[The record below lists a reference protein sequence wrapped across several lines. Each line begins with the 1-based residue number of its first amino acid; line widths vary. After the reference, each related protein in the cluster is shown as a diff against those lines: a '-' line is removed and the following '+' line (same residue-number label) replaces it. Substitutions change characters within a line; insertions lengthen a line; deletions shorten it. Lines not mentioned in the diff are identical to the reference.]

1 MLQKD
6 QHVEIARL
14 QGDIAGLLGIPQEN
28 IVFNFKQRNETVR
41 LDMVTINPKHEQSF
55 LFHSTD
61 GTDKTDALR
70 KMVEYIQDRYPAA
83 YPSKAQTE
91 AVNDYLRS
99 VYADGDGSMSERNRE
114 HRRIASQNITI
125 AAIRVLDS
133 RQLDRLQDV
142 LDHIA
147 YDREY
152 YMPER
157 GHEMHR

>member
-1 MLQKD
+1 
-6 QHVEIARL
+6 
-14 QGDIAGLLGIPQEN
+14 
-28 IVFNFKQRNETVR
+28 
-41 LDMVTINPKHEQSF
+41 
-55 LFHSTD
+55 
-61 GTDKTDALR
+61 
-70 KMVEYIQDRYPAA
+70 MVEYIQDRYPAA

-99 VYADGDGSMSERNRE
+99 VYADGDGSMTERNRE

-157 GHEMHR
+157 RHGMHR

>member
-1 MLQKD
+1 MLGTWDKI
-6 QHVEIARL
+6 VENMRKEELIKQL
-14 QGDIAGLLGIPQEN
+14 QNREPLLAN
-28 IVFNFKQRNETVR
+28 AVS
-41 LDMVTINPKHEQSF
+41 H
-55 LFHSTD
+55 
-61 GTDKTDALR
+61 
-70 KMVEYIQDRYPAA
+70 MVEYIQDRYPVA

-114 HRRIASQNITI
+114 HRRIASQKITI

-157 GHEMHR
+157 GCGIHR

>member
-1 MLQKD
+1 MLGTWDKI
-6 QHVEIARL
+6 VENMRKEELIKQL
-14 QGDIAGLLGIPQEN
+14 QNREPLLAN
-28 IVFNFKQRNETVR
+28 AVS
-41 LDMVTINPKHEQSF
+41 H
-55 LFHSTD
+55 
-61 GTDKTDALR
+61 
-70 KMVEYIQDRYPAA
+70 MVEYIQDRYPAA

-142 LDHIA
+142 LYHIA
-147 YDREY
+147 YDKEY

-157 GHEMHR
+157 GHGMHR

>member
-1 MLQKD
+1 MLGTWDKI
-6 QHVEIARL
+6 VENMRKEELIKQL
-14 QGDIAGLLGIPQEN
+14 QNREPLLAN
-28 IVFNFKQRNETVR
+28 AVSH
-41 LDMVTINPKHEQSF
+41 M
-55 LFHSTD
+55 
-61 GTDKTDALR
+61 A
-70 KMVEYIQDRYPAA
+70 EYIQDRYLAA

-142 LDHIA
+142 LEHIA

-157 GHEMHR
+157 GHGMHR

>member
-1 MLQKD
+1 MLGTWDKI
-6 QHVEIARL
+6 VENMRKEELIKQL
-14 QGDIAGLLGIPQEN
+14 QNREPLLAN
-28 IVFNFKQRNETVR
+28 AVS
-41 LDMVTINPKHEQSF
+41 H
-55 LFHSTD
+55 
-61 GTDKTDALR
+61 
-70 KMVEYIQDRYPAA
+70 MVEYIQDRYPAA

-99 VYADGDGSMSERNRE
+99 VYADGDGSMSEQNRE

-157 GHEMHR
+157 GHKMHR

>member
-1 MLQKD
+1 MLGTWDKI
-6 QHVEIARL
+6 VENMRKEELIKQL
-14 QGDIAGLLGIPQEN
+14 QNREPLLAN
-28 IVFNFKQRNETVR
+28 AVS
-41 LDMVTINPKHEQSF
+41 H
-55 LFHSTD
+55 
-61 GTDKTDALR
+61 
-70 KMVEYIQDRYPAA
+70 MVEYIQDRYPAA

-142 LDHIA
+142 LDHIE

>member
-1 MLQKD
+1 MLGTWDKI
-6 QHVEIARL
+6 VENMRKEELIKQL
-14 QGDIAGLLGIPQEN
+14 QNREPLLAN
-28 IVFNFKQRNETVR
+28 AVS
-41 LDMVTINPKHEQSF
+41 H
-55 LFHSTD
+55 
-61 GTDKTDALR
+61 
-70 KMVEYIQDRYPAA
+70 MVEYIQDRYPAA

-91 AVNDYLRS
+91 AVNDYLQS

>member
-1 MLQKD
+1 MLGTWDKI
-6 QHVEIARL
+6 VENMRKEELIKQL
-14 QGDIAGLLGIPQEN
+14 QNREPLLAN
-28 IVFNFKQRNETVR
+28 AVS
-41 LDMVTINPKHEQSF
+41 H
-55 LFHSTD
+55 
-61 GTDKTDALR
+61 
-70 KMVEYIQDRYPAA
+70 MVEYIQDRYPAA

-125 AAIRVLDS
+125 AVIRVLDS

-157 GHEMHR
+157 GHGMHR

>member
-1 MLQKD
+1 MLGTWDKI
-6 QHVEIARL
+6 VENMRKEELIKQL
-14 QGDIAGLLGIPQEN
+14 QNREPLLAN
-28 IVFNFKQRNETVR
+28 AVS
-41 LDMVTINPKHEQSF
+41 H
-55 LFHSTD
+55 
-61 GTDKTDALR
+61 
-70 KMVEYIQDRYPAA
+70 MVEYIQDRYPAA

-99 VYADGDGSMSERNRE
+99 VYADGDDSMSERNRE

-133 RQLDRLQDV
+133 RQLDRQQDV

>member
-1 MLQKD
+1 MKKEELIKQLQE
-6 QHVEIARL
+6 HEP
-14 QGDIAGLLGIPQEN
+14 LLAN
-28 IVFNFKQRNETVR
+28 AVS
-41 LDMVTINPKHEQSF
+41 H
-55 LFHSTD
+55 
-61 GTDKTDALR
+61 
-70 KMVEYIQDRYPAA
+70 MVEYIQGRYPAA

-125 AAIRVLDS
+125 TAIRVLDS
-133 RQLDRLQDV
+133 RQLARLQDV

-157 GHEMHR
+157 GCGIHR

>member
-1 MLQKD
+1 MLGTWDKIIESMRKEELIKQLQKRD
-6 QHVEIARL
+6 P
-14 QGDIAGLLGIPQEN
+14 LLAN
-28 IVFNFKQRNETVR
+28 AVS
-41 LDMVTINPKHEQSF
+41 H
-55 LFHSTD
+55 
-61 GTDKTDALR
+61 
-70 KMVEYIQDRYPAA
+70 MVEYIQDRYPAA

-99 VYADGDGSMSERNRE
+99 VYANGDGNMSERNRE

-157 GHEMHR
+157 GHGMHR

>member
-1 MLQKD
+1 MLGTWDKI
-6 QHVEIARL
+6 VENMRKEELIKQL
-14 QGDIAGLLGIPQEN
+14 QNREPLLAN
-28 IVFNFKQRNETVR
+28 AVS
-41 LDMVTINPKHEQSF
+41 H
-55 LFHSTD
+55 
-61 GTDKTDALR
+61 
-70 KMVEYIQDRYPAA
+70 MVEYIQDRYPAA

-99 VYADGDGSMSERNRE
+99 VYANGDGSMSELNCE

-142 LDHIA
+142 LDQIA

-157 GHEMHR
+157 GHGMHR

>member
-1 MLQKD
+1 MLGTWDKI
-6 QHVEIARL
+6 VENMRKEELIKQL
-14 QGDIAGLLGIPQEN
+14 QNREPLLAN
-28 IVFNFKQRNETVR
+28 AVS
-41 LDMVTINPKHEQSF
+41 H
-55 LFHSTD
+55 
-61 GTDKTDALR
+61 
-70 KMVEYIQDRYPAA
+70 MVEYIQGRYPAA

>member
-1 MLQKD
+1 MLGTWDKI
-6 QHVEIARL
+6 VENMRKEELIKQL
-14 QGDIAGLLGIPQEN
+14 QNREPLLAN
-28 IVFNFKQRNETVR
+28 AV
-41 LDMVTINPKHEQSF
+41 SY
-55 LFHSTD
+55 
-61 GTDKTDALR
+61 
-70 KMVEYIQDRYPAA
+70 MVEYIQDRYPAA

>member
-1 MLQKD
+1 MLGTWDKI
-6 QHVEIARL
+6 VENMRKEELIKQL
-14 QGDIAGLLGIPQEN
+14 QNREPLLAN
-28 IVFNFKQRNETVR
+28 AVS
-41 LDMVTINPKHEQSF
+41 H
-55 LFHSTD
+55 
-61 GTDKTDALR
+61 
-70 KMVEYIQDRYPAA
+70 MVEYIQDRYPAA

-157 GHEMHR
+157 GHEMQR